1 MKFRLVGVDEDDKLR
16 YHLGDELYS
25 ACPEETIPFLQ
36 VNSFSYSLRQTL
48 LPKEKLLPFSSLP
61 FPPYPDGRESIRL
74 FLILFK
80 SAF

>member
-16 YHLGDELYS
+16 YHLGDGAYS

-48 LPKEKLLPFSSLP
+48 LPKRKAVIFFIHAIPSLSGRKRKYKTFFNPF
-61 FPPYPDGRESIRL
+61 
-74 FLILFK
+74 
-80 SAF
+80 